1 MSADPT
7 PAVAMA
13 RRFVDAIPHSRDL
26 AMKVLDIDAGRA
38 VIEMPYDRRLIA
50 NPATGVIHGG
60 AISTLMDTCGGASV
74 MSHPEAGIGT
84 ATLGLR
90 IDYMRAAAPEESVVA
105 EAICFHMTRSVAFV
119 RAEARQS
126 GGVVATATG
135 TFTVERAK

>member
-1 MSADPT
+1 MSPESN
-7 PAVAMA
+7 PALTLA
-13 RRFVDAIPHSRDL
+13 RRFVEAIPHSRDL
-26 AMKVLDIDAGRA
+26 AMRVLEIAEGRA

-60 AISTLMDTCGGASV
+60 AISTLMDTCGGAAV
-74 MSHPEAGIGT
+74 MSHPDAGLGA

-90 IDYMRAAAPEESVVA
+90 IDYMRAAKPEEAVVA
-105 EAICFHMTRSVAFV
+105 EAICFHMTRSVGFV

-135 TFTVERAK
+135 TFSVERG